1 MSMPVNTATGLK
13 LCCKCG
19 RDVTG
24 AQRMKDHQGRY
35 WCIPCGEA
43 DRRHQAHA
51 NLGICEG
58 CGESFGRA
66 QLLQL
71 GGETLC
77 PRCRKHKYGHAG
89 RAGSSGGIFASI
101 KSLFGK

>member
-1 MSMPVNTATGLK
+1 MPVNTATGMK
-13 LCCKCG
+13 VCCKCG
-19 RDVTG
+19 RDVTS
-24 AQRMKDHQGRY
+24 AQRMKDHDGRY

-58 CGESFGRA
+58 CGESFGKP
-66 QLLQL
+66 QLLEMAGQ
-71 GGETLC
+71 TLC
-77 PRCRKHKYGHAG
+77 PRCRKRKYGNAAKAAPG
-89 RAGSSGGIFASI
+89 PGIFKSI